1 MRISEIVT
9 IKPRKPL
16 TLAQARIAT
25 KTKQV
30 DQARDNLKRERD
42 SQKQAKER
50 DQQRKALNR
59 R

>member
-30 DQARDNLKRERD
+30 DQARNNLKRERD
-42 SQKQAKER
+42 NQKQAKER